1 MDRSASHLL
10 GRDVD
15 RGSKGSAERAYADC
29 QDASSGDVTPM
40 VAVRS
45 RWHFQSPKRGNAPKA
60 CGKRIRTL
68 LCQCAS
74 RSPPCFSHGTSVTR
88 DQTDAKP
95 CTARKFQ
102 TQRCSGLVTG
112 FLLGFVDA
120 SEPGSSI
127 QVLGSFSSSALPVGS
142 SYDHLITWQE
152 LERAGATSGAC
163 ACRHLCLLNHRPH
176 TSKLSICNAVPY
188 RACGPDRAPSP
199 LNNTSSWDGSAAAG
213 SAVASRL
220 GIFERS

>member
-45 RWHFQSPKRGNAPKA
+45 RWHFQSPKRGNAPA

-95 CTARKFQ
+95 CTARRFQ

-112 FLLGFVDA
+112 FLLGLRGRFGA
-120 SEPGSSI
+120 RQLHSSFRFI
-127 QVLGSFSSSALPVGS
+127 LKF
-142 SYDHLITWQE
+142 
-152 LERAGATSGAC
+152 
-163 ACRHLCLLNHRPH
+163 
-176 TSKLSICNAVPY
+176 
-188 RACGPDRAPSP
+188 
-199 LNNTSSWDGSAAAG
+199 GSA
-213 SAVASRL
+213 S
-220 GIFERS
+220 GIIIWSLIHL

>member
-45 RWHFQSPKRGNAPKA
+45 RWHFHSPKRGNAPA

-74 RSPPCFSHGTSVTR
+74 WSPLAFRTALQSQEIKRMQNHAQREDFKRSV
-88 DQTDAKP
+88 AV
-95 CTARKFQ
+95 
-102 TQRCSGLVTG
+102 GLSQASCWVY
-112 FLLGFVDA
+112 VDA

-142 SYDHLITWQE
+142 SYGHLFT
-152 LERAGATSGAC
+152 C
-163 ACRHLCLLNHRPH
+163 DRHLTRTVAPRP
-176 TSKLSICNAVPY
+176 
-188 RACGPDRAPSP
+188 RALPPLRGGALRARPPADSE
-199 LNNTSSWDGSAAAG
+199 AAAG
-213 SAVASRL
+213 NIQVRRVCPPMHC
-220 GIFERS
+220 RSGTGFT